1 MIDFVVMILSVRMNC
16 YPVIVKN
23 IDGRGRSLGPG
34 SPTCNRLLDNELAL
48 LTAAVP

>member
-1 MIDFVVMILSVRMNC
+1 MGMVVSVRINC

-34 SPTCNRLLDNELAL
+34 SPPCNRLSDNELAL
-48 LTAAVP
+48 LTAAVPQAP